1 MNKVAIEAYRKFQI
15 KKRHTPTNIKRNYKI
30 KRQTKQDA
38 GKENMKK
45 DVRNGCR
52 LILIYKQNRY
62 KNHLP
67 ARGKMLQRKN
77 RERDIE
83 QKEKRTIFDQTSNER
98 REIDRS
104 QF

>member
-1 MNKVAIEAYRKFQI
+1 MNKVAIEANRKFQI

-45 DVRNGCR
+45 DVRNVCR

-67 ARGKMLQRKN
+67 ARGKNVTKKKQ
-77 RERDIE
+77 RERY
-83 QKEKRTIFDQTSNER
+83 
-98 REIDRS
+98 
-104 QF
+104 